1 MKNSQK
7 LVLVFIIAISALLA
21 SFVFHQGH
29 IAYLIVTIAGGVLA
43 LSMFVEMIQ
52 TLRSGSYG
60 VDLLAITAIIATLWV
75 GEYWAALIVV
85 LMLVGGETLEDYA
98 AGRANRELAALLKKS
113 PDIAHVKEGEK
124 IVDKDLKEVSVGSVL
139 LVKPMEVV
147 PIDGV
152 LLSKVATLDESSI
165 TGENKP
171 KELNEGGPVVS
182 GSVNGNSTIEIE
194 TTVDS
199 ENSQFQKIINL
210 VKEAKDTPANF
221 VRLADRYAIPFTI
234 IAYVIAAIAYFSS
247 GDPKRIAE
255 ILVVASPCPLILAA
269 PIAFVSGMS
278 RASKNGFLI
287 KNGSVIEKLATAQ
300 SIFFDKTGTLTEGK
314 MEVDGIH
321 PVENVSETD
330 LLDMVYSIEKES
342 THPLAKAVTAYAETQ
357 SVHILPVSDVTEVA
371 GMGVSGN
378 IDGQKINIGRATF
391 AHAPENLGFE
401 TAFYVSRNEQYIG
414 AVTFSDT
421 LRHNAGQVVSAL
433 RQQGLQNITMLTG
446 DNTLVADKIAHEV
459 GIEQVYSQMMPD
471 QKLNQIKEETAR
483 PTVMVGDGVNDA
495 PALALAD
502 VGIAMG
508 VGGSTVA
515 SETADIVLLKND
527 ISCVPKSIEVSRDTM
542 RIAKQAVWIGIIIC
556 VILMIIAATG
566 RIPAIIGALFQEVID
581 VVSILYALRAL
592 VDRK

>member
-29 IAYLIVTIAGGVLA
+29 VAYLIVTIAGGVLA

-124 IVDKDLKEVSVGSVL
+124 IVDKDLKEVTVGSVL

-446 DNTLVADKIAHEV
+446 DNTLVADKIAYEV

-495 PALALAD
+495 PALALA
-502 VGIAMG
+502 
-508 VGGSTVA
+508 
-515 SETADIVLLKND
+515 
-527 ISCVPKSIEVSRDTM
+527 
-542 RIAKQAVWIGIIIC
+542 
-556 VILMIIAATG
+556 
-566 RIPAIIGALFQEVID
+566 
-581 VVSILYALRAL
+581 
-592 VDRK
+592 